1 MELERPNLENVEP
14 AVLAYIQALEAE
26 LARLQEGD
34 DTTRAPEPTEP
45 PTPLNVLTL
54 TRMGVGKRTP
64 RHFYTRQR
72 RGGMGVFDLE
82 SDEGDPPLLLA
93 VADESEAFLLF
104 SNFGRAFRLATES
117 LVETPVRARG
127 QRLSLPLQAHERVVA
142 VLPADQGKSVA
153 MVSQRGWV
161 RSVRASY
168 LGKGLIQGMTFHDVK
183 EGGYLT
189 AVCWTPGDS
198 DLLMATRS
206 GLGIR
211 FAEYHLS
218 QRGCLGMRVAQGDE
232 VVAVTAVTE
241 ESGVFLASHDGKGTI
256 RLMSGFAAN
265 KAPGAGGKV
274 ALKTD
279 KLIGAT
285 AVNDNDDIF
294 IISQLGKL
302 IRFQASEVPAKTGVV
317 QGVNCMALRNDEA
330 VALTVSA
337 NGGNGEL
344 RP

>member
-1 MELERPNLENVEP
+1 MELERPDLDNVEP
-14 AVLAYIQALEAE
+14 DVLAYIEALEAALE
-26 LARLQEGD
+26 RLQGGGSSVARE
-34 DTTRAPEPTEP
+34 PEPTEP

-54 TRMGVGKRTP
+54 TRMGIGKRTP

-82 SDEGDPPLLLA
+82 ADEGDPPLMLG
-93 VADESEAFLLF
+93 VADENEALLLF
-104 SNFGRAFRLATES
+104 SNFGRAFRLHTNSVA
-117 LVETPVRARG
+117 ETPVRAKG
-127 QRLSLPLQAHERVVA
+127 QLLSLPLQAHERIVA
-142 VLPADQGKSVA
+142 VLPADQDKAVA

-189 AVCWTPGDS
+189 AVCWTPGEG
-198 DLLMATRS
+198 DLFIVTRS

-211 FAEYHLS
+211 FAERHVS
-218 QRGCLGMRVAQGDE
+218 QRGCLGIRVAQGDE
-232 VVAVTAVTE
+232 VVGITAVTE
-241 ESGVFLASHDGKGTI
+241 ESGVFLVGHDGKGTI
-256 RLMSGFAAN
+256 RLMNGFAAN

-274 ALKTD
+274 AMKAD
-279 KLIGAT
+279 KLLGAT
-285 AVNDNDDIF
+285 AVHDSDDIF

-302 IRFQASEVPAKTGVV
+302 IRFQAGEIPAKSGVV

-330 VALTVSA
+330 VAFMVSA
-337 NGGNGEL
+337 SGEVIG
-344 RP
+344 